1 MPSQETVADL
11 LNLEG
16 SAETYIALA
25 TITVDDGDPIYLA
38 ENNEDVTSRGNIY
51 RAAYF
56 KLNAPKRNGEELP
69 AANITLSNVDR
80 SLIEAIR
87 TAEKIDIVREL
98 VALSRPDVVEDG
110 PYHFSLNEVQYDEA
124 IINGTL
130 GFENI
135 LDEKFPELTY
145 NPADTPAVFA

>member
-1 MPSQETVADL
+1 MPTQETVADL
-11 LNLEG
+11 LDESSG
-16 SAETYIALA
+16 EAYIALA
-25 TITVDDGDPIYLA
+25 TLIVDDGEPVYLA
-38 ENNEDVTSRGNIY
+38 ENNEDIISRGNIY

-56 KLNAPKRNGEELP
+56 NLRAPKRNGDELP

-80 SLIEAIR
+80 SLVEAIR
-87 TAEKIDIVREL
+87 TSEKIEIIREL
-98 VALSRPDVVEDG
+98 VAESRPDVVEDG
-110 PYHFSLNEVQYDEA
+110 PYNFTLNEVQYDEA
-124 IINGTL
+124 VINGTL

>member
-1 MPSQETVADL
+1 MPTQETVADL
-11 LNLEG
+11 LDESSG
-16 SAETYIALA
+16 EAYIALA
-25 TITVDDGDPIYLA
+25 TLIVDDGDPVYLA
-38 ENNEDVTSRGNIY
+38 ENNVDIVSRGNIY

-56 KLNAPKRNGEELP
+56 KLDAPKRNGDELP

-87 TAEKIDIVREL
+87 TSEKIEIIREL
-98 VALSRPDVVEDG
+98 VAESRPDVVEDG
-110 PYHFSLNEVQYDEA
+110 PYNFSLNEVQYDEA
-124 IINGTL
+124 LINGTL